1 MHFPNSQIH
10 KELGHGPDAG
20 DPKLAKVEILEAVPK
35 IEFPLSEGFHPGTGE

>member
-20 DPKLAKVEILEAVPK
+20 DPKMAKVELRME
-35 IEFPLSEGFHPGTGE
+35 PLKNPENIVN